1 MDASQGALSEGTSSA
16 PHTAIR
22 PDQDASKTSQVDQN
36 SSKMPSAVQS
46 KRKQASLDSEEETA
60 DDTISHTGSDSDEDI
75 GLLFSTACTYL
86 KLDRSAKLVINA
98 SSPSESSCQ
107 VPTARRLMRT
117 GGSQSKSWE
126 TPIKASGPT
135 TMVVL
140 DPVLDGPAEF
150 PTRVAAAST
159 SSMMGKLLGTTPP
172 AKKAKTL
179 SAIEPS
185 AISNRPDEAS
195 LQKCATPAMTGTGD
209 VTIQDGKT
217 KEVLDQSG
225 KTMENT
231 QLATLVDNNLIT
243 EVASANEDAERMVV
257 DGVSVTT
264 EAPSDLPTITNQKD
278 LKTFAEGSGEA
289 NGDDELPNGE
299 AEDDKTEGEG
309 VPSLSSDEK
318 READASITENSS
330 KKPQKEKDTEKWNSA
345 RSIKSLGRI
354 KKKVEGAVQKYVEE
368 AVAIF
373 DPHTLPPAPKNLD
386 RTPGAA
392 LCLPSSACPVT
403 RFTFQQITTETVN
416 GWERYFRAHFTDE
429 VKLMITKMKALQ
441 KELES
446 GQQPADE
453 INKLTARNEEVDVML
468 KRAVSISEQITRSRM
483 KISKMKVAGDE
494 NLQEL
499 KSYEAKYVAHIQV
512 LEAQLAETKS
522 NLELVRSSQT
532 KYNDFLVQ
540 EQTVSEDINTS
551 SVRLNQAITKGSALS
566 KKLHERLQDSDD
578 DNLPAVVQALRSL
591 VKHYPVKE

>member
-1 MDASQGALSEGTSSA
+1 
-16 PHTAIR
+16 
-22 PDQDASKTSQVDQN
+22 
-36 SSKMPSAVQS
+36 
-46 KRKQASLDSEEETA
+46 
-60 DDTISHTGSDSDEDI
+60 
-75 GLLFSTACTYL
+75 
-86 KLDRSAKLVINA
+86 
-98 SSPSESSCQ
+98 
-107 VPTARRLMRT
+107 
-117 GGSQSKSWE
+117 
-126 TPIKASGPT
+126 
-135 TMVVL
+135 
-140 DPVLDGPAEF
+140 
-150 PTRVAAAST
+150 
-159 SSMMGKLLGTTPP
+159 MGKLLGTTPP

-403 RFTFQQITTETVN
+403 RFAFQQITTGLRDLQALANATEFDQHTFLKELSETVN

-441 KELES
+441 KELGS
-446 GQQPADE
+446 DQQPADD

-551 SVRLNQAITKGSALS
+551 SARLNQAITKGSALS

-578 DNLPAVVQALRSL
+578 DNLPAVNYARVTAKIHAMNEQLHGYFIATA
-591 VKHYPVKE
+591 